1 MATRSTIKDWFVNHT
16 KSIRMV
22 INTLD
27 HTDVVSMPVM
37 PIQWNSVSQE
47 ALTWTMLVD
56 MAAVD
61 KKQLISIHTI
71 IKDKYIPNTKGCMRL
86 HIENEFLMCN
96 PMHPFFL

>member
-1 MATRSTIKDWFVNHT
+1 
-16 KSIRMV
+16 MV
-22 INTLD
+22 MNTLD

-61 KKQLISIHTI
+61 EKTTHTNL
-71 IKDKYIPNTKGCMRL
+71 YHN
-86 HIENEFLMCN
+86 
-96 PMHPFFL
+96 

>member
-1 MATRSTIKDWFVNHT
+1 MVTRSTIKDWFVNHT

-22 INTLD
+22 MNTLD
-27 HTDVVSMPVM
+27 HIDVVSMPVM

-61 KKQLISIHTI
+61 QETTHT
-71 IKDKYIPNTKGCMRL
+71 NTY
-86 HIENEFLMCN
+86 HN
-96 PMHPFFL
+96 